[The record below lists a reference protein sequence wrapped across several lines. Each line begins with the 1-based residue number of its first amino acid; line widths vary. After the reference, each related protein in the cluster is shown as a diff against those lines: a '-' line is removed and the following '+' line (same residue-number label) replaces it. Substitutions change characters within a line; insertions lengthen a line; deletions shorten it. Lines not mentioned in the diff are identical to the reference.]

1 MNVPSERL
9 VLLETSGRVGRVGLA
24 DGVRVLAERQL
35 DEARRHARDL
45 APALR
50 DLLHEANWQ
59 PMDITTVVVS
69 RGPGSYTGLR
79 VGLMSAKAFAY
90 AVRCSVLAIDTFAIL
105 AQQIGVVAIEVIED
119 AQQDRIYCQRF
130 EMDPLGRGPKA
141 AGELRIQPFPE
152 WLQQLPEGVP
162 VTGPGLFKFAD
173 RLPPGRAIARELWT
187 PRLDTLHRL
196 ASDRL
201 ARGER
206 DDLWRLEPLYAR
218 PSAAEEQWQRLG
230 R

>member
-9 VLLETSGRVGRVGLA
+9 LLLETSGRIGRVGLA

-35 DEARRHARDL
+35 DEARRHVRDL
-45 APALR
+45 APSLG
-50 DLLHEANWQ
+50 DLLREVAWQ
-59 PMDITTVVVS
+59 PTDITTVVVS

-90 AVRCSVLAIDTFAIL
+90 AVGCSVLAIDTFAIL
-105 AQQIGVVAIEVIED
+105 AQRAGVVPIEVIED
-119 AQQDRIYCQRF
+119 AQHDRIYCQRF
-130 EMDPLGRGPKA
+130 GKDPLAGGCEA
-141 AGELRIQPFPE
+141 AGALQIQAFSD
-152 WLQQLPEGVP
+152 WLQGLSEEVQ
-162 VTGPGLFKFAD
+162 VTGPGLLKFAD
-173 RLPPGRAIARELWT
+173 RLPAGRAIARELWT
-187 PRLDTLHRL
+187 PRLGTLHCL
-196 ASDRL
+196 ALNRL

-218 PSAAEEQWQRLG
+218 PSSAEEQWQRLG